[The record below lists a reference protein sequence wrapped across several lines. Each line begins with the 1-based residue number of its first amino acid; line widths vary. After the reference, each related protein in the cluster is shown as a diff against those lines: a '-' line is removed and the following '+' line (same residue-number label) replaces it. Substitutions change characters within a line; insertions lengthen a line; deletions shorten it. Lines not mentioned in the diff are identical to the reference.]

1 MPVLTENSNAG
12 AVTDK
17 DLQPHQRWHDRDSE
31 PWHLPHMAVMLQ
43 TRQPMAAEAY
53 ADVGADD
60 EVSPPATRLGML
72 LMLLS
77 WLVLIAACYVVILV
91 SRN

>member
-12 AVTDK
+12 VVTDK

-43 TRQPMAAEAY
+43 TQQPRPAEACT
-53 ADVGADD
+53 DIGANDD
-60 EVSPPATRLGML
+60 NGPPATRMGML
-72 LMLLS
+72 LVMLP
-77 WLVLIAACYVVILV
+77 WLLAIAGWAVVVAI
-91 SRN
+91 RN

>member
-43 TRQPMAAEAY
+43 TQQPRPAEACT
-53 ADVGADD
+53 DIGANDD
-60 EVSPPATRLGML
+60 NGPPATRLGLLLVML
-72 LMLLS
+72 PWLLA
-77 WLVLIAACYVVILV
+77 IAGWAVVVAL
-91 SRN
+91 RN

>member
-43 TRQPMAAEAY
+43 PRHPKAAEAY

-60 EVSPPATRLGML
+60 DISPPATRLGLLLVML
-72 LMLLS
+72 PWLLA
-77 WLVLIAACYVVILV
+77 IAGWAVVVAI
-91 SRN
+91 RN

>member
-12 AVTDK
+12 VVTDK

-43 TRQPMAAEAY
+43 TQQPRPAEACT
-53 ADVGADD
+53 DIGANDD
-60 EVSPPATRLGML
+60 NGPPATRLGLLVVML
-72 LMLLS
+72 PWLLA
-77 WLVLIAACYVVILV
+77 IAGWAVVVAI
-91 SRN
+91 RN

>member
-43 TRQPMAAEAY
+43 TQQPRSAEACT
-53 ADVGADD
+53 DIGANDD
-60 EVSPPATRLGML
+60 NGPPATRLGLLLVML
-72 LMLLS
+72 PWLLA
-77 WLVLIAACYVVILV
+77 IAGWAVVVAI
-91 SRN
+91 RN